1 MISGSYLYLRLS
13 LIAELEL
20 KHLIIII
27 IIIIIIITI
36 LLVALPRSG
45 SSPTNAL
52 TTVYFCK
59 KTQAGF
65 KLKMIY
71 AIN

>member
-1 MISGSYLYLRLS
+1 MI
-13 LIAELEL
+13 IM
-20 KHLIIII
+20 
-27 IIIIIIITI
+27 TI

-59 KTQAGF
+59 KKNQAGF